1 MLLTDG
7 QDLPKHRQTLDDA
20 LTACEGKFVC
30 DGRGA
35 PMVDLVGRIEDFD
48 AFVTEVARR
57 SAVRLQNEVH
67 RASARRPWQDYYSAR
82 AKAAVAALYRED
94 FRAFGYAE

>member
-1 MLLTDG
+1 MP
-7 QDLPKHRQTLDDA
+7 QWY
-20 LTACEGKFVC
+20 FVC
-30 DGRGA
+30 DGRGG
-35 PMVDLVGRIEDFD
+35 PMMDLVGRIEDFD

-82 AKAAVAALYRED
+82 AKAAVVALYRED